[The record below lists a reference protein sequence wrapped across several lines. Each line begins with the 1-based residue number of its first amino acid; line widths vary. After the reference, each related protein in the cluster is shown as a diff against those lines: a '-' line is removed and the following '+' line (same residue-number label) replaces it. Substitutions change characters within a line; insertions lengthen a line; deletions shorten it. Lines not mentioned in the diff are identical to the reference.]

1 MKMNDPGSIYND
13 GTYYKNNN
21 LWHAED
27 SSWKGKKILEILL
40 KNNLSLNKICEVGCG
55 AGKILEYLSH
65 KMPNSSFDGYDIS
78 ADAIKL
84 TRDVSSKKINFLNKE
99 VNEIEKYYDLLLCI
113 DVFEHVRDYM
123 GFIEEIKTKS
133 HYKIFHIPLDISVS
147 SILRGQLMYTRKQ
160 VGHLHYFTKET
171 ALETLKDVNYEI
183 IDYYY
188 TKSFSQLNSKTK
200 IQKMINLLRQIIY
213 YISPDLMA
221 RILGGCS
228 LIVLA
233 K

>member
-1 MKMNDPGSIYND
+1 M
-13 GTYYKNNN
+13 
-21 LWHAED
+21 
-27 SSWKGKKILEILL
+27 
-40 KNNLSLNKICEVGCG
+40 
-55 AGKILEYLSH
+55 
-65 KMPNSSFDGYDIS
+65 
-78 ADAIKL
+78 
-84 TRDVSSKKINFLNKE
+84 
-99 VNEIEKYYDLLLCI
+99 NEIEKYYDLLLCI

-123 GFIEEIKTKS
+123 GFIGEIKTKS